1 MDCWRNVFVEEI
13 DKIALSLND
22 DIRMQSMDSIETCT
36 WKKQRF
42 TKEKEQIKCKNII
55 KQYKND

>member
-1 MDCWRNVFVEEI
+1 MWIVEEI

-55 KQYKND
+55 KQYKK